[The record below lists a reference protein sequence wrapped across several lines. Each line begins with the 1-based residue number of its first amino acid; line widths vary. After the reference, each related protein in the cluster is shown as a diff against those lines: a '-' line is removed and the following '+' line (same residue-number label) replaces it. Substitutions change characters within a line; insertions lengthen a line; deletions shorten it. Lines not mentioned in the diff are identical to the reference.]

1 MRSWRLIWRTDGIVP
16 YLAAPASFKRL
27 LGGERT
33 ARQFNK
39 RRAGG
44 ALRDPL
50 LGEAELLHEVAAI
63 PEQPLVIHAPVDP
76 VANGYHPD
84 CEALASGG
92 YARSIREGHGP
103 CKGASHDA
111 GDRRP
116 GARAEANRVHFDC
129 DARGVDE
136 ERLQIL
142 DVLVDPSCLMTV
154 WPGDDDVL
162 RVTLL
167 EPVPL
172 LITKDVEVEDIE
184 RLEVGFNG
192 GRLNLGLRRRDL
204 RTLSWRLLRYGRV
217 WHAKRRGRD
226 RHKGEVTIDDGT
238 HGKSSLQYHG
248 PGVSCFRGE
257 LPNGSR
263 LSCGRRTRR
272 GKGVGRPSVPARAQH
287 PVSARAMTA
296 RQPQAWR
303 GPRSGCWH
311 SRNPQRRPAM
321 RPNTQQP

>member
-1 MRSWRLIWRTDGIVP
+1 MSAWAPSNGPRLSCGRPARRAACHRTIVRARQRTTLRFLLERSP
-16 YLAAPASFKRL
+16 PASFKRL
-27 LGGERT
+27 LGGERS

-44 ALRDPL
+44 AVRDPL

-103 CKGASHDA
+103 CKGARHDA
-111 GDRRP
+111 AGRSP
-116 GARAEANRVHFDC
+116 TARAGAHRVHFDC

-136 ERLQIL
+136 EHLQIL
-142 DVLVDPSCLMTV
+142 DVLGDPSCLMTV

-172 LITKDVEVEDIE
+172 LITEDVEVEHIE

-192 GRLNLGLRRRDL
+192 GRLNLGLRRGEL
-204 RTLSWRLLRYGRV
+204 RTLSWRLRRYGHV
-217 WHAKRRGRD
+217 GHAKRDGRD
-226 RHKGEVTIDDGT
+226 RRKGEVTIDGRT
-238 HGKSSLQYHG
+238 HGESSFQYHG
-248 PGVSCFRGE
+248 RASVV
-257 LPNGSR
+257 SR
-263 LSCGRRTRR
+263 LT
-272 GKGVGRPSVPARAQH
+272 ARA
-287 PVSARAMTA
+287 
-296 RQPQAWR
+296 
-303 GPRSGCWH
+303 
-311 SRNPQRRPAM
+311 
-321 RPNTQQP
+321 